1 MWYNGSMLT
10 NLLKAFQLN
19 DKEVR
24 VFLRALEFGPQPAS
38 SIARSCELPRN
49 TVRGILDALV
59 KKGLMIK
66 TRRAN
71 TQYYG
76 TETKENILLTLAHKR
91 ESMEKEIARQMDM
104 VEQYG
109 TELSTRHYA
118 QSRPKITFYEGT
130 SGLEKVYEDTLTSKT
145 ELRSWGS
152 FDANNDALPE
162 YFKTYYKRRAQR
174 KIPMKSIHPDTPLS
188 RAHQA
193 RNKKEL
199 RESALVPV
207 KHFDL
212 TPEIQVYDNKVNVV
226 SWKDKM
232 GIIIESQEIAD
243 AVHAIFELSYEAAK
257 KHGRWTSLAK
267 TSRG

>member
-1 MWYNGSMLT
+1 MLT
-10 NLLKAFQLN
+10 NLLKSFQLN
-19 DKEVR
+19 DKEIR

-38 SIARSCELPRN
+38 AIARSCELPRN

-59 KKGLMIK
+59 KKGLMVK

-76 TETKENILLTLAHKR
+76 TETKENIIRTLTHKR
-91 ESMEKEIARQMDM
+91 ESMEKEIARQMEM

-109 TELSTRHYA
+109 SELSSRHYA
-118 QSRPKITFYEGT
+118 HSRPTITFYEGT

-145 ELRSWGS
+145 GLRSWGS
-152 FDANNDALPE
+152 FDANKDALPE
-162 YFKTYYKRRAQR
+162 YFKSYYKRRAQ
-174 KIPMKSIHPDTPLS
+174 KGITMKSIHPDTPLS
-188 RAHQA
+188 REHQVMDK
-193 RNKKEL
+193 REL
-199 RESALVPV
+199 RESALVPTRR
-207 KHFDL
+207 FSL
-212 TPEIQVYDNKVNVV
+212 TPEIQVYDDKVNIV

-257 KHGRWTSLAK
+257 RYGRWTS
-267 TSRG
+267 TSK

>member
-1 MWYNGSMLT
+1 MIT

-19 DKEVR
+19 DKEIR

-76 TETKENILLTLAHKR
+76 TEIQENILRTLTHKR

-109 TELSTRHYA
+109 TQLSARHYA

-130 SGLEKVYEDTLTSKT
+130 SGLEKVYENTLTSKT
-145 ELRSWGS
+145 GLRSWGS
-152 FDANNDALPE
+152 FDANKDAMPE
-162 YFKTYYKRRAQR
+162 YFKAYYKRRAQK

-188 RAHQA
+188 REHQIK
-193 RNKKEL
+193 NKKEL
-199 RESALVPV
+199 RESALVP
-207 KHFDL
+207 KNHFDL
-212 TPEIQVYDNKVNVV
+212 TPEIQVYDDKVNIV

-243 AVHAIFELSYEAAK
+243 AMHAIFELSYEAAK
-257 KHGRWTSLAK
+257 KYGQWISMPK
-267 TSRG
+267 K